1 MLASIKP
8 YLKRKWIITGLV
20 VLAVLLYFVFSPG
33 KNSSIQTL
41 KVTRTDFKQQV
52 SISGTVIAAKRVDLG
67 FTQSGRVAHV
77 YVAAGQSVQAG
88 ALLADIDNQDLSASI
103 AQRQAT
109 LASQQAKLESLKQG
123 TRPEEI
129 ALAQADVESDTQAL
143 AQANQALLEAM
154 RDAYATAD
162 DAVRNRIYQFV
173 SNPRSQSP
181 QLNFSTSD
189 SALQT
194 RFYNEIAALEPQLN
208 SWQDSLAAASSED
221 ATSFVASSQTKLSAV
236 AALLSDAAALINRAV
251 PSASA
256 SQATLDSYASSVATG
271 RSSVNSALTGLTS
284 AQTAQKN
291 TVSALDNAKKTLALK
306 QAGPVQADIDAQAA
320 VVAAAQADVQNAQ
333 AQLGKTRIVAPF
345 SGIVTDVE
353 AEVGKIVSPNASE
366 VSMISAGVLQI
377 ETYIPEVSIVNV
389 QVGQSASVTLDAYGA
404 DILFDAAVVAIDP
417 AETVK
422 SGVSTYK
429 TTLQFAA
436 ADARIRP
443 GMTANVSIT
452 TGVIPQAVA
461 IPQGAIYE
469 RDGTHYVQILSDKKS
484 VERAVVLGSNSPVG
498 SVVISSG
505 LSEGDTLI
513 LDPVH

>member
-1 MLASIKP
+1 MFASIKP
-8 YLKRKWIITGLV
+8 YLKRKWVIAGLV
-20 VLAVLLYFVFSPG
+20 VLAIVLYMLFSPG
-33 KNSSIQTL
+33 KNSSVQTL
-41 KVTRTDFKQQV
+41 AVTRSDFKQQV
-52 SISGTVIAAKRVDLG
+52 AISGTVVAAKRVDLG

-77 YVAAGQSVQAG
+77 YADEGQSVQAG
-88 ALLADIDNQDLSASI
+88 ALLADIDNQDLAANI

-162 DAVRNRIYQFV
+162 DAVRNRVYQFV
-173 SNPRSQSP
+173 SNPRSQNP

-194 RFYNEIAALEPQLN
+194 HFYNEIAALEPQLN
-208 SWQDSLAAASSED
+208 AWQSSLLSASAED
-221 ATSFVASSQTKLSAV
+221 ATGLVKDSQAALTGV
-236 AALLSDAAALINRAV
+236 TALLSDAAALINRAV

-256 SQATLDSYASSVATG
+256 TQANIDSYATSIATG
-271 RSSVNSALTGLTS
+271 RSSVNSAQTGLTS

-291 TVSALDNAKKTLALK
+291 AVAALDNAKKTLALK

-333 AQLGKTRIVAPF
+333 AQLSKTRIVAPF
-345 SGIVTDVE
+345 SGIVTSVE
-353 AEVGKIVSPNASE
+353 AEAGKIVSPNTPE
-366 VSMISAGVLQI
+366 ISMISSGVLQI

-389 QVGQSASVTLDAYGA
+389 QVGQDAVVTLDAYGA
-404 DILFDAAVVAIDP
+404 DVGFDAAVVAIDP

-429 TTLQFAA
+429 TTLQFSA

-443 GMTANVSIT
+443 GMTANVSVT
-452 TGVIPQAVA
+452 TGSIPQAIA

-469 RDGTHYVQILSDKKS
+469 RDGTHYVQVLSGKKT
-484 VERAVVLGSNSPVG
+484 VERAVTLGSNSPVG
-498 SVVISSG
+498 SIVISSG